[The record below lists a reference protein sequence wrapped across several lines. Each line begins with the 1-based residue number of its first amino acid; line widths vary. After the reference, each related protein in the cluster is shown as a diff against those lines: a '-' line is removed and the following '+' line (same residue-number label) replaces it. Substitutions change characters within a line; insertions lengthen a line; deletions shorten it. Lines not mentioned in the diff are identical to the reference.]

1 MDFRVIFIEIFYIY
15 LVLVFVFVFVEFT
28 LVFGFWYL
36 FYFVK
41 FECRGMLASRLWK
54 SLLFVTHSTN
64 CKLFRGC
71 FASVLSSL
79 NIILIHFLLTSTTGV
94 CYKVHCSS
102 VSRFV
107 ENSYLTFN
115 AIQLTSCHEKRD
127 LGVRNLG
134 TNYKRIY
141 IFSFFV

>member
-1 MDFRVIFIEIFYIY
+1 MDFRVIFIEICFSIFSWFWFSY
-15 LVLVFVFVFVEFT
+15 LWNLPWSFVFDIYFILLNSNAVECLHYADERT
-28 LVFGFWYL
+28 YYLQLALIGF
-36 FYFVK
+36 
-41 FECRGMLASRLWK
+41 
-54 SLLFVTHSTN
+54 
-64 CKLFRGC
+64 FRGC

-94 CYKVHCSS
+94 CYKIHCSS